1 MSEAIYLHVLA
12 ELIDHGADSSFT
24 SFSRSS
30 PCRHEHC
37 HLVPTGPMS
46 AKTFFL
52 NGESEEGE
60 VKRQGVRI
68 VADAFD
74 THEILVNPLSARYG
88 APFGSRTA
96 GEVRGN
102 PWQVHQRPLACL
114 YDIHDRDGDIGDSRA
129 DDIGRISHD
138 IGDEEGCLHLDT
150 NDSFDE

>member
-37 HLVPTGPMS
+37 LLVRIGPMR
-46 AKTFFL
+46 AKNFFL

-74 THEILVNPLSARYG
+74 THEIRVNPLSGRYG
-88 APFGSRTA
+88 SPFGRRTA

-102 PWQVHQRPLACL
+102 PWQGHQRPLACL
-114 YDIHDRDGDIGDSRA
+114 HEAGIMVPDIGDIG

-138 IGDEEGCLHLDT
+138 IGDEEGCLHLDSH
-150 NDSFDE
+150 DIGDE